1 MADLMQRE
9 RKILAD
15 AWVQAGWPPEAAAVL
30 ASGNDTQLTVQLS
43 AIAAA
48 LRAAP
53 EGFVMVPVEPT
64 DEMIEASLIHVPIA
78 KRINPGQHLRI
89 YGARAWDAML
99 AARPQGVKDA
109 T

>member
-53 EGFVMVPVEPT
+53 EVTPEMVAAAE
-64 DEMIEASLIHVPIA
+64 EAYMPFGDMELA
-78 KRINPGQHLRI
+78 LNC
-89 YGARAWDAML
+89 AL
-99 AARPQGVKDA
+99 AARPQGVKDV
-109 T
+109 